1 MNNKGRLIAIKQ
13 NEELIMHMSDTEVH
27 LPFVKIKNDDIGPCG
42 AATISFDIE
51 NSDENCRKIC
61 KNLDEL

>member
-1 MNNKGRLIAIKQ
+1 
-13 NEELIMHMSDTEVH
+13 MHMSDTEVH